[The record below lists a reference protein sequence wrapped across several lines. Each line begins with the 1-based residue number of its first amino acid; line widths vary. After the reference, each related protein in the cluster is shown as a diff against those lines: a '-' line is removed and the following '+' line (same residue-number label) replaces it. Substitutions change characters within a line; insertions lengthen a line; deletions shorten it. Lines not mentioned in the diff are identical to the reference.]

1 MDDAEAKKKR
11 KSPNSGPDSPRPYI
25 CPICSRAFHR
35 LEHQTRHVRTHTG
48 EKPHV
53 CDFAGCTKRFSRS
66 DELTRHKR
74 IHTNPHPKGK
84 RGRKKKTDVALGID
98 NNNNNSA
105 ESVATKS
112 GRDRKPRGATTFQL
126 GDADEDDVSDVNNA
140 ASSSE
145 EQSMGL
151 LVNAAL
157 GSLPTTGNNAS
168 QNGSSG
174 LHTVRSLPSMKSW
187 DPSQARNSP
196 PGQTPGGSHSYY
208 SSAVNLQQ
216 QDGLPTKPVP
226 TRLKLN
232 VLSSLQKMTPLAP
245 VGSPERTLNLPNP
258 AIVKPGFTS
267 QEGYTTVI
275 PRARSTLGSFPTH
288 GSSTSLTSISNL
300 ITADDGDDELDDD
313 ELGRARKKSR
323 TTTPTMSRSHSRTNL
338 LSSAGSFTNLY
349 HLQQPPGIAGMLSS
363 KSSTT
368 DFSRELDQKLQ
379 NVQKTHSGQFMDHYI
394 SSPSAALSSATSA
407 KYTPLGTP
415 PRIPSPSDA
424 KIRSDLKTAAES
436 ASRSGE
442 EPVSDL
448 PPIRSLHLQFPTG

>member
-1 MDDAEAKKKR
+1 MQMDDAEAKKKR

-53 CDFAGCTKRFSRS
+53 CDFPGCTKRFSRS

-84 RGRKKKTDVALGID
+84 RGRKKKTDVASGISNSTDLGAA
-98 NNNNNSA
+98 NSA
-105 ESVATKS
+105 
-112 GRDRKPRGATTFQL
+112 GRERKPRGSTTFQL
-126 GDADEDDVSDVNNA
+126 GDADDDETSDVNNA

-157 GSLPTTGNNAS
+157 GSLPATDNKNPQEGPGA
-168 QNGSSG
+168 
-174 LHTVRSLPSMKSW
+174 LHTVRSLPSLKSW
-187 DPSQARNSP
+187 DPSQARSSP
-196 PGQTPGGSHSYY
+196 PGQTPVGGQAYY
-208 SSAVNLQQ
+208 SSAVNLHQPES
-216 QDGLPTKPVP
+216 LPFKPVP
-226 TRLKLN
+226 SRLKLN

-245 VGSPERTLNLPNP
+245 VGSPERNLNLPSP
-258 AIVKPGFTS
+258 EIVKPGFVS
-267 QEGYTTVI
+267 QDGHTTQI
-275 PRARSTLGSFPTH
+275 PRARSTLGAFPAH
-288 GSSTSLTSISNL
+288 GSSSSLTSISNL
-300 ITADDGDDELDDD
+300 ITADDGDDELDDE

-338 LSSAGSFTNLY
+338 LSSAGSFTNLH

-363 KSSTT
+363 KTSTT

-379 NVQKTHSGQFMDHYI
+379 NVQKTHSGQYLDHYV
-394 SSPSAALSSATSA
+394 STPSAAHSSATSA

-415 PRIPSPSDA
+415 PRIPSPSNA
-424 KIRSDLKTAAES
+424 KISLDLKGAAENGRR
-436 ASRSGE
+436 AGE